1 RRTAIRSILIHPPSA
16 WVLSPHISF
25 FDFENRTHCTPVPTV
40 EISLSHSSYKR
51 GCQEKSLSLSPLET
65 CCLLAS
71 SPVPFVEGF
80 LVFAAFDRRV
90 FQRRCQPQLMVS
102 R

>member
-1 RRTAIRSILIHPPSA
+1 MPRY
-16 WVLSPHISF
+16 
-25 FDFENRTHCTPVPTV
+25 E
-40 EISLSHSSYKR
+40 R
-51 GCQEKSLSLSPLET
+51 GCQEKSFPLSPLET

-80 LVFAAFDRRV
+80 LVFAALDRAY
-90 FQRRCQPQLMVS
+90 FSGDAKPQLMVS